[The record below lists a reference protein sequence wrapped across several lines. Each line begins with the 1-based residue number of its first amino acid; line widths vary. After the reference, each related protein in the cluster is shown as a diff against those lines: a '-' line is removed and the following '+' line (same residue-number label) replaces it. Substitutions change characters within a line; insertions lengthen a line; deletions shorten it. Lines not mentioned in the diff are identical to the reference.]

1 MSYDKVK
8 YNNEYVKNNYDR
20 LNIQVPKGQKAI
32 IEAHW
37 KSKGYHSLNSY
48 VNDLIN
54 KDMAGEQ
61 SSKTVNIGR
70 DNTAQRRHLRGR
82 R

>member
-1 MSYDKVK
+1 MSEFNPTK
-8 YNNEYVKNNYDR
+8 YKNDFTKEKYDR
-20 LNIQVPKGQKAI
+20 LNIQVPKGQKAV

-37 KSKGYHSLNSY
+37 KAKGYRSLNSY
-48 VNDLIN
+48 VNDLIK

-70 DNTAQRRHLRGR
+70 DNTGTINM
-82 R
+82 